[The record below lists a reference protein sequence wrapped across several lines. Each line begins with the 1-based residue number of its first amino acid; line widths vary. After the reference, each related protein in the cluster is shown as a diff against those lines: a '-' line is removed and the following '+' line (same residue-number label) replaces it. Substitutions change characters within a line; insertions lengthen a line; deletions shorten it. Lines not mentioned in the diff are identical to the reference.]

1 MFNSPNL
8 SLTDML
14 GKDYTE
20 SVAKATAFLGIMS
33 EKEAQDIAD
42 EKVEFYPV
50 AMQKK
55 NEELLEKVGE
65 QVTAPFIND
74 NKGAPTN
81 SYGKAANKNAAPLTG
96 LCNMRIG
103 EDGKLYL
110 LGKSEHYHVPLGHRF
125 NGYKLLDNARKLGIL
140 NATHNNTRGFVT
152 RTMEKEMV
160 RTANGIA
167 PDDKTGLDAVLKSER
182 PKVLNRVI
190 NLETGSVAVEA
201 GVKMMLARFYK
212 LDNSYDTPK
221 YEGKTPVFFV
231 MADQEGGLEGNY
243 HGTSIFAQT
252 LRGLWPGYLSTAEN
266 GELYKVVSVKLNDIE
281 DFKAKIEEYNNG
293 KYKTAGL
300 MHELVL
306 MNYGGVRLDD
316 AYIQEA
322 YRLCEK
328 YDTPTMADEIQSCM
342 WYKGMY
348 MFRLYNLNP
357 DFVIIGKG
365 FPGGEYPASRIIT
378 TAEMDTL
385 TQFGALVTNGQE
397 ELASL
402 SYLIT
407 MAFVQANGD
416 KLEEMGNRFESNLRK
431 IGKDYS
437 NIIAKIEGQGHLAAI
452 HFHDVPT
459 AAAFAKILNGYCID
473 TSAQLYKVNCPPA
486 VLFKPPVISSAATMD
501 YITDKLILALKQL

>member
-1 MFNSPNL
+1 
-8 SLTDML
+8 
-14 GKDYTE
+14 
-20 SVAKATAFLGIMS
+20 
-33 EKEAQDIAD
+33 
-42 EKVEFYPV
+42 
-50 AMQKK
+50 
-55 NEELLEKVGE
+55 
-65 QVTAPFIND
+65 
-74 NKGAPTN
+74 
-81 SYGKAANKNAAPLTG
+81 
-96 LCNMRIG
+96 
-103 EDGKLYL
+103 
-110 LGKSEHYHVPLGHRF
+110 
-125 NGYKLLDNARKLGIL
+125 
-140 NATHNNTRGFVT
+140 
-152 RTMEKEMV
+152 MV

-342 WYKGMY
+342 WYKGCL
-348 MFRLYNLNP
+348 LYT
-357 DFVIIGKG
+357 
-365 FPGGEYPASRIIT
+365 SRC
-378 TAEMDTL
+378 
-385 TQFGALVTNGQE
+385 V
-397 ELASL
+397 
-402 SYLIT
+402 
-407 MAFVQANGD
+407 
-416 KLEEMGNRFESNLRK
+416 
-431 IGKDYS
+431 
-437 NIIAKIEGQGHLAAI
+437 
-452 HFHDVPT
+452 
-459 AAAFAKILNGYCID
+459 
-473 TSAQLYKVNCPPA
+473 
-486 VLFKPPVISSAATMD
+486 
-501 YITDKLILALKQL
+501 